1 MAAQNT
7 PAQNILDAAKQSEQ
21 KFTATNFVDVINQMV
36 QNNFVVNNRNM
47 WFRTRGNTVKS
58 GSTDTAVT
66 ETVVDVAKTVK
77 NIALSTSDSTATI
90 TLSGVSTSLKSVDVI
105 AGILRVMG
113 FYDSD
118 KMTVKEFA
126 EKLYKEIDLMECD
139 RLSQDTI
146 RGIIVNVS
154 GKSKI
159 EVEKKTIN
167 YIYKQL
173 IDKGITSGGLISG
186 GVIEDTNVIDVR
198 QVGISEFANSKPQ
211 QIIPSSYETFFNAI
225 PDDCR
230 EIVFKA
236 KQKMLT
242 DYPGKDE
249 YFNSEK
255 YLMYAILFHK
265 KSVNMEDRYKKDERW
280 SVIFRFLKKENP
292 LPYTSF
298 GGIYNIGKSSPSTG
312 LKILNPEEVE
322 SFGTIVPWDDNSKNY
337 NTYSTTG
344 YISWSKVKININYV
358 EVTDEDKEQGYTTYT
373 RYYEIPRLLQS
384 GGVERNGKKMYS
396 NDDLNNLQDYT
407 YPIAGYNYYLSDHID
422 SFGEQEGFEEGNLT
436 DFDDS
441 YATTNTTYGFLSS
454 RLSFGI
460 GVISHDVSDYVF
472 SSNEEHS
479 ELYEVYDNFA
489 KDGQIG
495 SVKPEVV
502 KPNFSSRI
510 DATNDDLVGQLN
522 MTTDDYGRYDATGEI
537 GRNVYA
543 IFNPDAGSSKS
554 LSDADKITNGDVTNN
569 QKYNA
574 EDTTSDAT
582 NETEDDDSIG
592 ESTGTSTDE
601 GIIPHL
607 KPQYIAKRSMCNLYR
622 VNQTAVRTL
631 TDYLWSTDITNTLR
645 KMYSDPMDCI
655 LGLYVLP
662 FAPQDVTESV
672 DIYLG
677 NVNLNT
683 KAGLVNSYQEEYVAG
698 VIEVR
703 PYNHDV
709 RDFSPYSEYYLY
721 LPYIGIVELN
731 AEDVVG
737 AKLTIY
743 YDVDLI
749 SGSILA
755 KIQVERGNMNVCL
768 YQFAGS
774 CIYRLPISKSEMSN
788 IIDISANSALGIA
801 TSVATGSIIPAAISA
816 SQTAMHA
823 GLTNKVSQG
832 QMIAGN
838 ANIMANTQ
846 PYMIIK
852 HKTPQTPT
860 NFNKFYGKPTFKTVT
875 LKNQSGF
882 TKVRDINLS
891 NISLTSDEIDELEN
905 MLKEGVII

>member
-21 KFTATNFVDVINQMV
+21 KFTATNFIDVINQMV

-47 WFRTRGNTVKS
+47 WFRTRGNTVKA

-77 NIALSTSDSTATI
+77 NIALSTSDSIATI
-90 TLSGVSTSLKSVDVI
+90 TLSGVSTSLKSIDVI

-154 GKSKI
+154 GDSKI

-198 QVGISEFANSKPQ
+198 QVGIFDFANSKPQ

-225 PDDCR
+225 PDDAR

-242 DYPGKDE
+242 DYPGKEE
-249 YFNSEK
+249 YFDSEK
-255 YLMYAILFHK
+255 YLMYAILFHSK
-265 KSVNMEDRYKKDERW
+265 YVNTVSREKKDEDW
-280 SVIFRFLKKENP
+280 GVSFRFLKKENP

-298 GGIYNIGKSSPSTG
+298 GGFYSIPKSSASSG
-312 LKILNPEEVE
+312 LKVLNPEEAE
-322 SFGTIVPWDDNSKNY
+322 SFGTIVPWDDNSETY

-358 EVTDEDKEQGYTTYT
+358 EVTDKDKEQGYTTYT
-373 RYYEIPRLLQS
+373 RYYETPRLLQS

-407 YPIAGYNYYLSDHID
+407 YPIAGYNYKLQSNID
-422 SFGEQEGFEEGNLT
+422 SSDEETQFEHGYLI
-436 DFDDS
+436 DFDES
-441 YATTNTTYGFLSS
+441 GATTVTYSLIPD
-454 RLSFGI
+454 LSFGS
-460 GVISHDVSDYVF
+460 GVISFDVSDFVF

-479 ELYEVYDNFA
+479 ALFEVYDNFT

-522 MTTDDYGRYDATGEI
+522 MSTEDYGRYDATGEI

-543 IFNPDAGSSKS
+543 VFNPDAGSSKS
-554 LSDADKITNGDVTNN
+554 LTDADKITNGNVTNN

-574 EDTTSDAT
+574 EDTTSDAA

-592 ESTGTSTDE
+592 DSTGTSTDE

-801 TSVATGSIIPAAISA
+801 TSVATGSVIPAAISA

-891 NISLTSDEIDELEN
+891 NISLTSTEIDELEN

>member
-7 PAQNILDAAKQSEQ
+7 PAKNILDAAKQSEQ

-47 WFRTRGNTVKS
+47 WFRTRGNTVKA

-126 EKLYKEIDLMECD
+126 EKLYNEIDLMECD

-154 GKSKI
+154 GESKI

-198 QVGISEFANSKPQ
+198 QEGIFEFANSKPQ

-225 PDDCR
+225 PEDAR

-265 KSVNMEDRYKKDERW
+265 KSVNMENEYKKYEDW
-280 SVIFRFLKKENP
+280 SVTFRFLKKENP

-298 GGIYNIGKSSPSTG
+298 GGVYNIAKSSTSTG
-312 LKILNPEEVE
+312 LKVLNPEEVE
-322 SFGTIVPWDDNSKNY
+322 SFGTIVPWDDNSNNY

-344 YISWSKVKININYV
+344 YISWSKVKININYI
-358 EVTDEDKEQGYTTYT
+358 EVSDADKEQGYTTYT

-396 NDDLNNLQDYT
+396 NDDLNDLQDYT
-407 YPIAGYNYYLSDHID
+407 YPIAGYNYHLSDHID
-422 SFGEQEGFEEGNLT
+422 ASGDQLGREDGYLT

-441 YATTNTTYGFLSS
+441 YATTNSTYSFLGDIN
-454 RLSFGI
+454 FGI

-472 SSNEEHS
+472 SSPVEHS
-479 ELYEVYDNFA
+479 ELYEVYDNFT

-495 SVKPEVV
+495 NVKPEVV

-510 DATNDDLVGQLN
+510 DTTNDDLVGQLN
-522 MTTDDYGRYDATGEI
+522 MSTEDYGRYDATGEI

-543 IFNPDAGSSKS
+543 IFNPDAGSSKT
-554 LSDADKITNGDVTNN
+554 LADADKITNGDVTNN
-569 QKYNA
+569 QKHNA
-574 EDTTSDAT
+574 EDTTSEAT

-592 ESTGTSTDE
+592 DSTGTSTDE

-645 KMYSDPMDCI
+645 KMYADPMDCI

-709 RDFSPYSEYYLY
+709 RDFSPYSEYYMY

-801 TSVATGSIIPAAISA
+801 TSVATGSVIPAAISA

-905 MLKEGVII
+905 ILKEGVII

>member
-47 WFRTRGNTVKS
+47 WFRTRGNTVKA

-77 NIALSTSDSTATI
+77 DIALNTSDSTATI

-126 EKLYKEIDLMECD
+126 EKLYEEIDLMECD
-139 RLSQDTI
+139 KLSQDTI

-154 GKSKI
+154 GDSKI

-167 YIYKQL
+167 YIYNQL
-173 IDKGITSGGLISG
+173 IDKGITSGGIISG

-198 QVGISEFANSKPQ
+198 QEGIFEFANSKPQ
-211 QIIPSSYETFFNAI
+211 QIIPSSYETFVNAI
-225 PDDCR
+225 PEELR

-236 KQKMLT
+236 RQKMLT
-242 DYPGKDE
+242 DYPGKEE
-249 YFNSEK
+249 YFDSEK
-255 YLMYAILFHK
+255 YLMYIVLYHSKLLNTENGF
-265 KSVNMEDRYKKDERW
+265 ERDEEW
-280 SVIFRFLKKENP
+280 QIGFRFLKKENP

-298 GGIYNIGKSSPSTG
+298 GDFYDVYKSSTSKG
-312 LKILNPEEVE
+312 LKVLNPEEAE
-322 SFGTIVPWDDNSKNY
+322 SFGTIVPWDNNSKSY
-337 NTYSTTG
+337 YLYSTTG

-358 EVTDEDKEQGYTTYT
+358 EVTDEDREQGYTTYT
-373 RYYEIPRLLQS
+373 RYYETPRLIQS
-384 GGVERNGKKMYS
+384 GGVSRYNKSMYS
-396 NDDLNNLQDYT
+396 NDELNNLKNYT
-407 YPIAGYNYYLSDHID
+407 YPIAGYNYELHDSIDGSGDHLP
-422 SFGEQEGFEEGNLT
+422 FEHGDFD

-441 YATTNTTYGFLSS
+441 TATNGRTYIFYSGSVES
-454 RLSFGI
+454 N
-460 GVISHDVSDYVF
+460 GVVNFEVSDRVY
-472 SSNEEHS
+472 SSLKEHS
-479 ELYEVYDNFA
+479 ALYEVYDNFT

-522 MTTDDYGRYDATGEI
+522 MTTDEYGRYDATGEI

-554 LSDADKITNGDVTNN
+554 LADADKITNGDVTNN

-607 KPQYIAKRSMCNLYR
+607 QPQYIAKRSMCNLYR

-631 TDYLWSTDITNTLR
+631 TDYLWSTDIANTLR

-731 AEDVVG
+731 AEDIVG

-838 ANIMANTQ
+838 ANIMSNTQ

-891 NISLTSDEIDELEN
+891 NINLTSTEIDELESL
-905 MLKEGVII
+905 LKEGVII

>member
-154 GKSKI
+154 GDSKI

-173 IDKGITSGGLISG
+173 IDKGITSKMPTSG
-186 GVIEDTNVIDVR
+186 GVIDNTVLKGVHFMARGNDYYDSINKPEIYDYANWNKLIESIDDQDLLFMMNKYKTEVDTTNILGGTISNLDQLLESDEWGYYIFLSKLNASEELLGNNLKMNFDIVFFKKNNVPYMAFGYSANYDSDAYRQTYVENDASLLSYGGKFIEQSGTESYYGMPGSLAWTDTDYIIEPMSEKQITDKVELFYNYIPSASYKFSWAGYEADGVINYSGGLYSNNDIENLIVYPESNLLTGSCVMLYNKTEGWHFISNPHIIEGWKESGKHLEITSILGDNMFQVR
-198 QVGISEFANSKPQ
+198 QSWNNVSK
-211 QIIPSSYETFFNAI
+211 
-225 PDDCR
+225 
-230 EIVFKA
+230 K
-236 KQKMLT
+236 
-242 DYPGKDE
+242 
-249 YFNSEK
+249 
-255 YLMYAILFHK
+255 
-265 KSVNMEDRYKKDERW
+265 
-280 SVIFRFLKKENP
+280 
-292 LPYTSF
+292 
-298 GGIYNIGKSSPSTG
+298 GGIIHTKALDNLVKNGEIGKFV
-312 LKILNPEEVE
+312 KQ
-322 SFGTIVPWDDNSKNY
+322 TI
-337 NTYSTTG
+337 
-344 YISWSKVKININYV
+344 
-358 EVTDEDKEQGYTTYT
+358 
-373 RYYEIPRLLQS
+373 
-384 GGVERNGKKMYS
+384 
-396 NDDLNNLQDYT
+396 
-407 YPIAGYNYYLSDHID
+407 
-422 SFGEQEGFEEGNLT
+422 
-436 DFDDS
+436 
-441 YATTNTTYGFLSS
+441 
-454 RLSFGI
+454 
-460 GVISHDVSDYVF
+460 
-472 SSNEEHS
+472 
-479 ELYEVYDNFA
+479 
-489 KDGQIG
+489 
-495 SVKPEVV
+495 

-510 DATNDDLVGQLN
+510 DTSNDDLVGQLN
-522 MTTDDYGRYDATGEI
+522 MSTEDYGRYDATGEI

-543 IFNPDAGSSKS
+543 IFNPDAGSSKT
-554 LSDADKITNGDVTNN
+554 LADADKITNGDVTNN
-569 QKYNA
+569 QKHNA
-574 EDTTSDAT
+574 EDTTSEAT

-592 ESTGTSTDE
+592 DSTGTSTDE

-645 KMYSDPMDCI
+645 KMYADPMDCI

-662 FAPQDVTESV
+662 FSPQDVTESV

-721 LPYIGIVELN
+721 LPYIGIIELN
-731 AEDVVG
+731 SEDVVG

-801 TSVATGSIIPAAISA
+801 TSVATGSVIPAAISA

-891 NISLTSDEIDELEN
+891 NIPLTSTEIDELEN